1 MLVVNSS
8 ENIYSPYKG
17 LAKMCKI
24 SEIISNV
31 TASVET
37 INNGKNAWTSSKTK
51 PLCVYIVHTS
61 WMF

>member
-1 MLVVNSS
+1 
-8 ENIYSPYKG
+8 
-17 LAKMCKI
+17 MCKI

-37 INNGKNAWTSSKTK
+37 INKGKHAWTSSKTK
-51 PLCVYIVHTS
+51 PLCVYIARTS